1 MRRTRGTDMNDR
13 RNPRENGF
21 SLIEVMVSLG
31 LLAGVMVAVSSLF
44 IFGGRQVQSGKKM
57 TEAYS
62 VGHDIMEEIERMTYQ
77 QAYMYFLPAGGDPTV
92 LTNYTVD
99 TKTAGNN
106 ATAFQPYI
114 DGKLHNGVASIKAEG
129 LDVAGVLTTLDTSV
143 ALRITV
149 TVEWDEGTRHRY
161 LHLRSVRF

>member
-1 MRRTRGTDMNDR
+1 MNDR

-21 SLIEVMVSLG
+21 SLIETLVSLG

-44 IFGGRQVQSGKKM
+44 IFGGRQVNSGKKM

-62 VGHDIMEEIERMTYQ
+62 VGHDIMEEMERMTYK
-77 QAYMYFLPAGGDPTV
+77 QAYMYFLPAGGDPTTD
-92 LTNYTVD
+92 TNYTVT

-106 ATAFQPYI
+106 AEAFQPYI
-114 DGKLHNGVASIKAEG
+114 DGKLYNGVASIKAEG

-143 ALRITV
+143 ALRISV
-149 TVEWDEGTRHRY
+149 TVEWDQGMHHRY

>member
-1 MRRTRGTDMNDR
+1 MSEGRS
-13 RNPRENGF
+13 PRENGF
-21 SLIEVMVSLG
+21 SLIEVLVSLG

-44 IFGGRQVQSGKKM
+44 IFGGKQVQSGKKM

-62 VGHDIMEEIERMTYQ
+62 VAHDIMEEIGHMTYK
-77 QAYMYFLPAGGDPTV
+77 QAYMYFKPVATDIT
-92 LTNYTVD
+92 TDTSYTVN
-99 TKTAGNN
+99 TKTSGAPTSNY
-106 ATAFQPYI
+106 QPYI
-114 DGKLHNGVASIKAEG
+114 DGKLLNGEASIRVEG
-129 LDVAGVLTTLDTSV
+129 LDASGNLVVLENSI